1 MSLSPI
7 QARRLHRWL
16 VPIMAFPLVL
26 TVMTGVLFQWAV
38 AAEQADQF
46 LWLLDLHRGKF
57 GRINLEMVYPFLNG
71 LGLLTMVVT
80 GLVLWWQSNRVR
92 RKSISQ

>member
-1 MSLSPI
+1 
-7 QARRLHRWL
+7 
-16 VPIMAFPLVL
+16 MAFPLVL